1 MARLLFAG
9 IYCRQ
14 RRRGKTIRI
23 FLLIS
28 IIGLSNSSCIRIL
41 VCCNFLPVSSFLFSA
56 LLLIIISYF
65 SSQIKVIQYKLFL
78 VSYLFKHMIKF
89 LMLNPSNIL
98 SSKTDFMLI
107 TPTRTS
113 QLVNY
118 TFPLPLM
125 INVHAINYISN
136 FLFFHSFINA
146 VGDRIELP
154 ILPLSHAKHID
165 VDTYNSW
172 IRIQLLISNT
182 EFSIETSGSQLEL
195 ESDSES
201 WITVLE
207 FDSEC
212 WGFNLGTLQPD
223 FLRWKLPNQV

>member
-65 SSQIKVIQYKLFL
+65 SSQIKVIQSKLFML
-78 VSYLFKHMIKF
+78 SYLFKHMIKF
-89 LMLNPSNIL
+89 LMLNPSKIL

-113 QLVNY
+113 QLVKTSEADVAKIMSFYHIKNLLY
-118 TFPLPLM
+118 YFTTSF
-125 INVHAINYISN
+125 YN
-136 FLFFHSFINA
+136 FSFIKCF
-146 VGDRIELP
+146 I
-154 ILPLSHAKHID
+154 
-165 VDTYNSW
+165 
-172 IRIQLLISNT
+172 IQ
-182 EFSIETSGSQLEL
+182 FY
-195 ESDSES
+195 
-201 WITVLE
+201 
-207 FDSEC
+207 
-212 WGFNLGTLQPD
+212 TL
-223 FLRWKLPNQV
+223 K

>member
-65 SSQIKVIQYKLFL
+65 SSQIKVIQSELFL

-89 LMLNPSNIL
+89 LMLNPSKIL

-165 VDTYNSW
+165 VDTYNS
-172 IRIQLLISNT
+172 
-182 EFSIETSGSQLEL
+182 
-195 ESDSES
+195 
-201 WITVLE
+201 
-207 FDSEC
+207 
-212 WGFNLGTLQPD
+212 
-223 FLRWKLPNQV
+223 